1 MKIVSLT
8 RNHEEALREF
18 TVDFNRAGE
27 SSIPGFFRDSDET
40 HDDCV
45 MRFADG
51 QAFRV
56 DYLDIRMACPC
67 AKCGP
72 RQENE
77 QRIIEFREEVMRLRL
92 DKPKAELV
100 GRYGLR
106 FSWPSGCSILREVC
120 EEKASLID

>member
-1 MKIVSLT
+1 M
-8 RNHEEALREF
+8 
-18 TVDFNRAGE
+18 G
-27 SSIPGFFRDSDET
+27 DSDALTDLERGRE
-40 HDDCV
+40 DCV
-45 MRFADG
+45 LRFADG
-51 QAFRV
+51 ASFRLE
-56 DYLDIRMACPC
+56 YIELRLACPC

-106 FSWPSGCSILREVC
+106 FSWPTGCSSGIYSFGLLRQVAEQAGTAL
-120 EEKASLID
+120 E

>member
-1 MKIVSLT
+1 MGLDGWSNNMDASDSLT
-8 RNHEEALREF
+8 DLERGKEN
-18 TVDFNRAGE
+18 
-27 SSIPGFFRDSDET
+27 
-40 HDDCV
+40 CV

-56 DYLDIRMACPC
+56 DYLDIRLACPC
-67 AKCGP
+67 AKCSP

-106 FSWPSGCSILREVC
+106 FSWPSGCSSGIFSFSLLREVC
-120 EEKASLID
+120 EEKAILID

>member
-1 MKIVSLT
+1 MKRSVLDDELNKMVDSESLT
-8 RNHEEALREF
+8 DLE
-18 TVDFNRAGE
+18 RAKE
-27 SSIPGFFRDSDET
+27 
-40 HDDCV
+40 DCV

-51 QAFRV
+51 QSFRV
-56 DYLDIRMACPC
+56 EYLDIRLACPC

-106 FSWPSGCSILREVC
+106 FSWPSGCSSGIFSFPLLRSVC
-120 EEKASLID
+120 EEKGSLID

>member
-1 MKIVSLT
+1 MSSMDDS
-8 RNHEEALREF
+8 EALTDLERGKE
-18 TVDFNRAGE
+18 
-27 SSIPGFFRDSDET
+27 
-40 HDDCV
+40 DCV
-45 MRFADG
+45 LRFADG

-56 DYLDIRMACPC
+56 EYLDIRQSCPC

-106 FSWPSGCSILREVC
+106 FSWPSGCSSGIYSFPLLRKVAED
-120 EEKASLID
+120 KGTSLP

>member
-1 MKIVSLT
+1 MKRLGLDGWLNHMDASDSLT
-8 RNHEEALREF
+8 DLERGKE
-18 TVDFNRAGE
+18 
-27 SSIPGFFRDSDET
+27 
-40 HDDCV
+40 DCV

-51 QAFRV
+51 QSFRV
-56 DYLDIRMACPC
+56 DYLEIRLACPC

-77 QRIIEFREEVMRLRL
+77 QRIIEFREEVMRFRL

-106 FSWPSGCSILREVC
+106 FSWPSGCSSGIFSFSLLRGVC
-120 EEKASLID
+120 EEKGTLIG